1 MYLYSEIF
9 DFDEP
14 TLAPQP
20 RSIPATRPTPSAA
33 TPLRPAP
40 PPPTRTRAQPL
51 PAASTGSVEVKCRCN
66 VPAGERT
73 VVKEGPNKGRRFWT
87 CSNSGQCD
95 FFEWMDGPS
104 SGSSLLR
111 DASLNTAP
119 KKMPIG
125 RAVRILLSNTGFQ
138 LTDNQQ
144 YSDSSAMHNDTHDVR
159 RCKCD
164 MTAVQKTV
172 VKEGPNQGRKFW
184 ICPNCEKARCGYFEW
199 DDDPASTAAGSPAV
213 NSKAHTA
220 GSSQQGGCYKVN
232 MTFSAVRPYCIN

>member
-1 MYLYSEIF
+1 MEEVALVVAGEGPEVAEDLAGAVGREVVALAAHLLGREVMAVKGLRQQAPVFGEMQQHPHLSRKMMVRFVIFSPHLDFIISLYLYSEIF

-51 PAASTGSVEVKCRCN
+51 PTASTGSVEVKCRCN
-66 VPAGERT
+66 MPAGERT

-111 DASLNTAP
+111 DASLKTAP

-125 RAVRILLSNTGFQ
+125 RAVRI
-138 LTDNQQ
+138 
-144 YSDSSAMHNDTHDVR
+144 
-159 RCKCD
+159 
-164 MTAVQKTV
+164 
-172 VKEGPNQGRKFW
+172 
-184 ICPNCEKARCGYFEW
+184 
-199 DDDPASTAAGSPAV
+199 
-213 NSKAHTA
+213 
-220 GSSQQGGCYKVN
+220 
-232 MTFSAVRPYCIN
+232 